1 MAQSMRPISTIT
13 DAGNFTGPSAHG
25 SVDGTAPDTGD
36 YWNGND
42 NAVNVL
48 EVLLT
53 DLSGS
58 VPGSGTCTVSVY
70 QVQSDGGVAPVAGG
84 KAPTYS
90 IK

>member
-1 MAQSMRPISTIT
+1 MAQSMRPISTVT
-13 DAGNFTGPSAHG
+13 DEGNYTGATAHG

-42 NAVNVL
+42 NQDDVL

-58 VPGSGTCTVSVY
+58 TPDSGTCTVSIY
-70 QVQSDGGVAPVAGG
+70 EA
-84 KAPTYS
+84 
-90 IK
+90 